1 MKKREIDTTPF
12 DTKRIPPKQNLFFM
26 PFIWLLCWITTKRN
40 GLKIKKVNMEGL
52 KPPFLVLG
60 THHSFTDF
68 YVTPLALMPY
78 RANYVSELE
87 GFEAFGETLYRQV
100 GCLGT
105 RKFINDIDLV
115 RNIKR
120 CMDRK
125 GILVLYPEARYANV
139 GTVSKLPIS
148 VGKLVKML
156 KVPVV
161 VLNMK
166 GNYLLSPIWNLEK
179 RKNVKLSA
187 TMTQVLTKEQIMH
200 SSPEDL
206 LKVVEEHLYYDEYAY
221 QEEQGIKITNKNR
234 AKGLHLPLYQC
245 PICKTEFAMDSQG
258 TKLFCKACESQWE
271 KDEFSRLCF
280 EKISNFENN
289 KFSKHLDK
297 TLDKQ
302 SEDNQLD
309 NDHVYAAQAQDLQL
323 PVHKKEDGTSY
334 YKITEWYEW
343 QREQVQQEI
352 DEGKYLLDCKVQI
365 EALPNAVNFIDLGE
379 GRLVHKQDG
388 FYLTFRDY
396 GEKEDKTMFFS
407 SKNMVSIHTEYDY
420 RGKGQ
425 CVTLSTTTNT
435 YFLFPRSE
443 GFNATKIQFA
453 TEYLS

>member
-87 GFEAFGETLYRQV
+87 GFEAFGETLYRQA

-179 RKNVKLSA
+179 RKGVKLSA
-187 TMTQVLTKEQIMH
+187 TMTQVLTKEQILE
-200 SSPEDL
+200 SSPEEIL
-206 LKVVEEHLYYDEYAY
+206 SVVEEYLYYDEYAW

-245 PICKTEFAMDSQG
+245 PICKREFVMDSQG
-258 TKLFCKACESQWE
+258 TKLFCKACKSQWE
-271 KDEFSRLCF
+271 KDEFSRLCL
-280 EKISNFENN
+280 EGDS
-289 KFSKHLDK
+289 
-297 TLDKQ
+297 
-302 SEDNQLD
+302 
-309 NDHVYAAQAQDLQL
+309 
-323 PVHKKEDGTSY
+323 SY

-343 QREQVQQEI
+343 QREQVQREI
-352 DEGKYLLDCKVQI
+352 DEGNYLLDCKVQI

-379 GRLVHKQDG
+379 GRLVHKKEG

-396 GEKEDKTMFFS
+396 GEKEEKTMFFP